1 MFFNL
6 FYNAGFLLA
15 SFFFKLLYADCA
27 SILLNDVIFPKAKA
41 GVRGSVPRGRVYL
54 RSVAFCE
61 SSLPSSP
68 LPPLSHSHCFWPC
81 YPSLHHH
88 HFCFPLNLPPP
99 FSSHVLQGG
108 RDQSLTFEGRELVDR
123 KTLDQYNIK
132 IGSRL
137 MQQPGICVRAP
148 APALLLSCSCYK
160 ACIHACQHFHDAQ

>member
-1 MFFNL
+1 MTSYFQRPKQAYVVRSHAVACTSAL
-6 FYNAGFLLA
+6 WPSARALSPPPLFLL
-15 SFFFKLLYADCA
+15 SHIRIVFGHV
-27 SILLNDVIFPKAKA
+27 ILPFTTTTSVFP
-41 GVRGSVPRGRVYL
+41 ST
-54 RSVAFCE
+54 S
-61 SSLPSSP
+61 
-68 LPPLSHSHCFWPC
+68 
-81 YPSLHHH
+81 
-88 HFCFPLNLPPP
+88 PPP